1 VRFSNQKFQRK
12 QLPQTLMA
20 AMPFLFFF
28 PISLMYIGL
37 TLFLLAWLVEADFYR
52 KWLTVRSS
60 PLFYPVVF
68 MLSVIMLNVLFL
80 SQGNERRWPAL
91 VHYLIFFFLLLF
103 MSLGT
108 GQWQIRAKKVFFA
121 GTLYGASV
129 YYLTYLGA
137 LPEWRIFKNY
147 AFYGGNKSIAL
158 GIFLAIAAVW
168 LLNDALAQTDKH
180 RSRLGIA
187 AYAYTGLAVLFLA
200 TTRTGMLLFFI
211 LSCLV
216 VARHLT
222 LNFRG
227 LAISLSF
234 LLLTGLAWQFSP
246 HLRERTLVTI
256 QAVQSFSK
264 GEVSTGQGNRFQFV
278 EKTGEM
284 ILEKP
289 FLGHGIGSW
298 LQQYPVRA
306 QGLETSE
313 MSTPHDDYLLY
324 AAELGALGL
333 LALLGVFCCV
343 LRMAWRTGGARGMQF
358 LTIGSA
364 VVIGCAFNALL
375 RDWKFGLP
383 MVILLVVAMTDGK
396 PNAFLGEATK
406 AGNVI
411 D

>member
-1 VRFSNQKFQRK
+1 MFKKSTLLPK
-12 QLPQTLMA
+12 QFPQTLMA
-20 AMPFLFFF
+20 AMPFLLFF

-37 TLFLLAWLVEADFYR
+37 TLFILAWLVEADFYR

-68 MLSVIMLNVLFL
+68 MLSVIMLDVLFL

-121 GTLYGASV
+121 GALYGASV

-158 GIFLAIAAVW
+158 GIFLAIGAVW

-222 LNFRG
+222 LSFRG
-227 LAISLSF
+227 LAISLSV

-264 GEVSTGQGNRFQFV
+264 GGVTTGQGNRLQFV
-278 EKTGEM
+278 QKTGEM

-289 FLGHGIGSW
+289 LLGHGVGSW
-298 LQQYPVRA
+298 LEQYPTRA
-306 QGLETSE
+306 QGLETAQ
-313 MSTPHDDYLLY
+313 MTTPHNDYLLY
-324 AAELGALGL
+324 TSELGLVGL
-333 LALLGVFCCV
+333 LALLGVFGR
-343 LRMAWRTGGARGMQF
+343 LLITSLRTGGARGMQ
-358 LTIGSA
+358 LLVISVALIIGSA
-364 VVIGCAFNALL
+364 FNAIL

-383 MVILLVVAMTDGK
+383 MMLLLAVAMTNDRHAK
-396 PNAFLGEATK
+396 LVKSIPVVKN
-406 AGNVI
+406 
-411 D
+411 